1 MSARDKE
8 LFPSVLAALE
18 YIIHIL
24 GNILSSRVK
33 LIPPLSTDV
42 DEELFRPALNDLNKS
57 KDIFSS
63 PKVTVTLKEDKSLG
77 LYVVFS

>member
-33 LIPPLSTDV
+33 LIHPLSTDV
-42 DEELFRPALNDLNKS
+42 DEELFRSVLIDLNIS
-57 KDIFSS
+57 IDIFSS
-63 PKVTVTLKEDKSLG
+63 LKVTVTLKEDKSLG
-77 LYVVFS
+77 LNVVFS